1 MSTSR
6 DQAKG
11 KAKDKQCAED
21 TNEYSQILEA
31 NKYSKKIDDK
41 QRAENTNEYFK
52 IVGASEG
59 FYDGD
64 WGMDEIDPPEGGIHH
79 VSVDDDLARRSAA
92 FAIDS
97 LRQQEGKNL
106 ELKKIV
112 RVNTQSVNG
121 DLFYLTLEATDDQ
134 FYEAEVYAGI
144 DWEKEEEEEEDYIF
158 ELNFIRNAVH
168 YPQVQYH

>member
-6 DQAKG
+6 DRAKG
-11 KAKDKQCAED
+11 KARDKQCAED
-21 TNEYSQILEA
+21 TNEYSQIVDA
-31 NKYSKKIDDK
+31 NKYSKKKKIDDK
-41 QRAENTNEYFK
+41 QRAENTHEYFK

-59 FYDGD
+59 FHDGD
-64 WGMDEIDPPEGGIHH
+64 WGMDEIDPPEGGIHR
-79 VSVDDDLARRSAA
+79 VSIHNDLACRSAE

-112 RVNTQSVNG
+112 RVTTQSVRG

-144 DWEKEEEEEEDYIF
+144 DWEKEDDYIF
-158 ELNFIRNAVH
+158 TLNFIRNAVH